1 MVPEELV
8 SLQEAADR
16 LGVHYMTA
24 YRYVRLGRLRATK
37 SAGQWWVEEGDVDR
51 LHEDAAATPAAR
63 RGHPRWDRYV
73 DRLLER
79 TLAHDESGAWAVVET
94 ALVAGAA
101 PRDVTLCLLGPV
113 MRLVGERWERGELT
127 VGDEHRVSAIV
138 VRLVSRLGPSFLR
151 RGRRRGTVV
160 VGAAPGDNH
169 ALPTAMLADVLRGEQ
184 FSVVDLGAN
193 APASSFAD
201 AAKAADRLVAVG
213 ISVSTGGRD
222 DVVLSVVAEI
232 RDASP
237 GAPVILGGPAIGDES
252 TARSLGADG
261 WAPDAGAAADLLIAR

>member
-1 MVPEELV
+1 MDQQV

-24 YRYVRLGRLRATK
+24 YRYVRLGRLRASK
-37 SAGQWWVEEGDVDR
+37 SGGQWWVDESDVDR
-51 LHEDAAATPAAR
+51 LHDSATASPPSR
-63 RGHPRWDRYV
+63 RGNPNWDRYA
-73 DRLLER
+73 DRLLDR
-79 TLAHDESGAWAVVET
+79 TLAHDEGGAWAVVES

-101 PRDVTLCLLGPV
+101 PRDVMLRLLCPV
-113 MRLVGERWERGELT
+113 MRTVGDRWASGDLT
-127 VGDEHRVSAIV
+127 VGDEHRVSSIV
-138 VRLVSRLGPSFLR
+138 VRLVGRLGPSFMR

-160 VGAAPGDNH
+160 VGGAPGDNH
-169 ALPTAMLADVLRGEQ
+169 GLPSAMVADVLRGEQ

-193 APASSFAD
+193 APVASFVQ

-213 ISVSTGGRD
+213 LSVSTAGRE
-222 DVVLSVVAEI
+222 DVVAAAIAEI
-232 RDASP
+232 RDASR
-237 GAPVILGGPAIGDES
+237 APAVILGGPAIGDES